1 MDKKTD
7 ELMQILHRQPNADT
21 YLKENKNE
29 LLHQTL
35 TELLHDYLTS
45 KNLKKADVIRDANL
59 DRVYGYQIFDG
70 KHKPSR
76 DKLLCLAFGMHL
88 TVPETQQLLKS
99 AQLAPLYPRVMRD
112 VLILECLFQGK
123 NIYFCNE
130 NLESH
135 SQVLLQ

>member
-7 ELMQILHRQPNADT
+7 ELMQILYCQPNADT
-21 YLKENKNE
+21 YLKENESE

-35 TELLHDYLTS
+35 PELLHHYLTA
-45 KNLKKADVIRDANL
+45 KNLKKADVIRNANL

-76 DKLLCLAFGMHL
+76 DKLLCLAFGLHL

-99 AQLAPLYPRVMRD
+99 AQMAPLYPRITRD

-123 NIYFCNE
+123 DIFFCNE

-135 SQVLLQ
+135 EQALLQ

>member
-7 ELMQILHRQPNADT
+7 ELMQILHHQPNANT
-21 YLKENKNE
+21 YLKENQNE

-35 TELLHDYLTS
+35 TELLQDYLTS

-76 DKLLCLAFGMHL
+76 DKLLCLAFGLHL
-88 TVPETQQLLKS
+88 TVSETQLLLKS

-123 NIYFCNE
+123 DIFFCNE

-135 SQVLLQ
+135 NQTLLQ